1 MRLPSADPVFD
12 TVVTFDPDR
21 GGVAVDDMAAC
32 RGLLKNGSHSFY
44 AASFLLSRETRDP
57 STALYA
63 FCRIADDA
71 VDNASGDADVIAQL
85 TARVDGI
92 YGTGP
97 LAHPADRAFARV
109 AKEYAL
115 PRSVVDALIEGFEW
129 DTSGRRYETI
139 EDVQAYAARVAGC
152 VGIMMTTVMG
162 KRGGDVLARAADLG
176 VAMQLTNI
184 ARDVGEDARN
194 GRLYL
199 PTDWM
204 EDAGIEPD
212 QFLREPAFTPALGG
226 VVKRLLNEAAVLYK
240 RADAGIPLLPAG
252 CRPGIRAARL
262 IYAAIGDEVARNGYD
277 SVTRRAV
284 VPLSAK
290 LPLLARSLVSRLDV
304 HGLVSLPPLTATA
317 FLVEAVV
324 STPVYPAS
332 AIVLAEAFNK
342 PPAWWDIAGR
352 FVTVLPIFERL
363 ERNQRAALA
372 FGASKPRG

>member
-1 MRLPSADPVFD
+1 MRLPSADPVLETKTAFQ
-12 TVVTFDPDR
+12 TAIDPDR
-21 GGVAVDDMAAC
+21 VRVTSEDMAAC

-57 STALYA
+57 ATALYA

-71 VDNASGDADVIAQL
+71 VDNASGDTNVIAKL
-85 TARVDGI
+85 MARVDGI
-92 YGTGP
+92 YSEEP
-97 LAHPADRAFARV
+97 SSHPADRAFSKV
-109 AKEYAL
+109 AKEYGL

-129 DTSGRRYETI
+129 DTSGRRYTTF

-162 KRGGDVLARAADLG
+162 QRSNNALARAADLG

-199 PTDWM
+199 PTDWLV
-204 EDAGIEPD
+204 EAGIDPD
-212 QFLREPAFTPALGG
+212 AFLRAPIFTPALGG
-226 VVKRLLNEAAVLYK
+226 VVKRLLDEAAILYK

-262 IYAAIGDEVARNGYD
+262 IYAAIGDEVAKAGYD
-277 SVTRRAV
+277 SVSRRAV
-284 VPLSAK
+284 VPFLAK
-290 LPLLARSLVSRLDV
+290 LPLLARSLASGSDLK
-304 HGLVSLPPLTATA
+304 GLVSLPPLNATA

-324 STPVYPAS
+324 LTPVYPAS
-332 AIVLAEAFNK
+332 AVVLVQAFNK

-352 FVTVLPIFERL
+352 FVMVLPIFERL
-363 ERNQRAALA
+363 ERRERLVNSRQ
-372 FGASKPRG
+372 